1 MAGLDPCYPADVL
14 FCSHSL
20 LRRISMGHDLV
31 LHATV
36 IP

>member
-1 MAGLDPCYPADVL
+1 MAGLDPCYRAGVIL
-14 FCSHSL
+14 CSHSL
-20 LRRISMGHDLV
+20 LHRISMGHDLV

>member
-1 MAGLDPCYPADVL
+1 MAVVDPCYRADVIL
-14 FCSHSL
+14 CSHSL
-20 LRRISMGHDLV
+20 LHRASVGHDLV